1 MATRD
6 RQALRYASIVAMLL
20 GLVLVIMGLYSWYQ
34 GKGSAAPFSSGL
46 GAIVIGGI
54 CYQTSRRNNSRTD
67 S

>member
-1 MATRD
+1 MVSADT
-6 RQALRYASIVAMLL
+6 QVLRYASIVAMLL
-20 GLVLVIMGLYSWYQ
+20 GLVLIVMGLYSWYQ

-54 CYQTSRRNNSRTD
+54 CYQTSRRKKSGGD

>member
-6 RQALRYASIVAMLL
+6 LQTLRYASIVAMLL
-20 GLVLVIMGLYSWYQ
+20 GLILVVIGLYSWYQ

-54 CYQTSRRNNSRTD
+54 CYQTSRRNKSGSD

>member
-6 RQALRYASIVAMLL
+6 LQTLRYASIVAMRL
-20 GLVLVIMGLYSWYQ
+20 GLILVVIGLYSWYQ

-54 CYQTSRRNNSRTD
+54 CYQTSRRNKSGSD

>member
-1 MATRD
+1 MASAD
-6 RQALRYASIVAMLL
+6 KQALRYASIVAMLL

-54 CYQTSRRNNSRTD
+54 CYQSSRRNKSGSD

>member
-6 RQALRYASIVAMLL
+6 RQSLRYASIVAMVL
-20 GLVLVIMGLYSWYQ
+20 GLVLVVMGLYSWYQ

-46 GAIVIGGI
+46 GAIVVGGI
-54 CYQTSRRNNSRTD
+54 CYQLSRRNQSGSD

>member
-6 RQALRYASIVAMLL
+6 LQTLRYASIVAMLL
-20 GLVLVIMGLYSWYQ
+20 GLILVVIGLYSWYQ

-54 CYQTSRRNNSRTD
+54 CYQTSRRNKSG
-67 S
+67 SGS

>member
-6 RQALRYASIVAMLL
+6 LQALRYASIVAMLL
-20 GLVLVIMGLYSWYQ
+20 GLVLVVMGLYSWYQ
-34 GKGSAAPFSSGL
+34 GRGSAAPFSSGL

-54 CYQTSRRNNSRTD
+54 CYQTSRRSKSGSD

>member
-6 RQALRYASIVAMLL
+6 LQALRYASIVAMLL
-20 GLVLVIMGLYSWYQ
+20 GLVLIVMGLYSWYQ

-46 GAIVIGGI
+46 GAIVVGGI
-54 CYQTSRRNNSRTD
+54 CYQTSRRNRSGSD

>member
-1 MATRD
+1 MVSADT
-6 RQALRYASIVAMLL
+6 QVLRYASIVAMLL
-20 GLVLVIMGLYSWYQ
+20 GLVLTVMGLYSWYQ

-54 CYQTSRRNNSRTD
+54 CYQTSRRKKSGGD

>member
-6 RQALRYASIVAMLL
+6 RQSLRYASIVAMVL
-20 GLVLVIMGLYSWYQ
+20 GLVLVVMGLYSWYQ

-54 CYQTSRRNNSRTD
+54 CYQLSRRNQSGSD